1 MWDSQNARNFANYVW
16 SQNIFVQSFGPL
28 PSAINPGFL
37 LLTLK
42 ILHIKSRME
51 TKYLKNVWNLL
62 VWIRCRY
69 IKGSKS
75 QISNKTFQQLS
86 LHGLTP
92 PVKSL
97 PRRCFY
103 CQDRDSWSALS
114 LFDQPH
120 FLEPEIWEIFAAA
133 VRSST
138 SQGLGTGN
146 FARHKN
152 LKIHAVS
159 ERIFSLCQMIA
170 ELKNNM
176 INALYPPQPSHLK
189 FVLLVNFSL
198 EHSHVLRC
206 WLVGKDCKVDRVAPH
221 SISQPDFFSSS
232 KLTKMHWIQQTILPG
247 NWWCSATF
255 NHRKTFTNEG
265 LWLMILSHFF
275 GFTDNM

>member
-1 MWDSQNARNFANYVW
+1 MVW
-16 SQNIFVQSFGPL
+16 
-28 PSAINPGFL
+28 L
-37 LLTLK
+37 L
-42 ILHIKSRME
+42 
-51 TKYLKNVWNLL
+51 
-62 VWIRCRY
+62 
-69 IKGSKS
+69 SKV
-75 QISNKTFQQLS
+75 TY
-86 LHGLTP
+86 
-92 PVKSL
+92 L

-138 SQGLGTGN
+138 GQGFGTKSLTGLYQKYMQFLRIYFPLSDNWWIGN
-146 FARHKN
+146 IWLSFNN
-152 LKIHAVS
+152 LK
-159 ERIFSLCQMIA
+159 
-170 ELKNNM
+170 
-176 INALYPPQPSHLK
+176 NALNQTPPRRRHPPKLE
-189 FVLLVNFSL
+189 FVLLVNISL

-265 LWLMILSHFF
+265 LWLMILSNFF

>member
-28 PSAINPGFL
+28 PSAINPRFL

-42 ILHIKSRME
+42 ILHFLHIKSRME

-75 QISNKTFQQLS
+75 QISDKTFEQLS

-146 FARHKN
+146 FTGLKIVQKYMQSLRRNFLSARWLLN
-152 LKIHAVS
+152 LK
-159 ERIFSLCQMIA
+159 
-170 ELKNNM
+170 
-176 INALYPPQPSHLK
+176 QPCWCTLSTTTK
-189 FVLLVNFSL
+189 SL
-198 EHSHVLRC
+198 EIC
-206 WLVGKDCKVDRVAPH
+206 FTG
-221 SISQPDFFSSS
+221 QP
-232 KLTKMHWIQQTILPG
+232 
-247 NWWCSATF
+247 
-255 NHRKTFTNEG
+255 
-265 LWLMILSHFF
+265 
-275 GFTDNM
+275 